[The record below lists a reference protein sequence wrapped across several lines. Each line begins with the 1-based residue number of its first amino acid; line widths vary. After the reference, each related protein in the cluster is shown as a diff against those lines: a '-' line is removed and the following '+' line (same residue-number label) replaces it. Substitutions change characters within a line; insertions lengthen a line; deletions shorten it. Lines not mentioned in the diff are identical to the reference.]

1 MNYTKFFIFTEGTV
15 IIRDDTG
22 LEIQF
27 EDDLD
32 FTRCTGYSLAG
43 KVYLQYEPE
52 ILFFEDSEDPTVT
65 ADDIPYAPFEAMIA
79 DIPTLLNRK
88 DDYTYNTTE
97 AESVPRLQDQLVKEL
112 CEVAADKR
120 DIAEAQPVAGF
131 TPDEVGTYNEERVY
145 RLEYISAKT
154 AMGLTMTQSETDFL
168 LQNKPF
174 WEYQRDVSAVL
185 NQAIGIVK
193 GYTTNAECLAFDPET
208 SPPWVTW
215 VPPVAT

>member
-1 MNYTKFFIFTEGTV
+1 MNYTKFVILTEGTV

-27 EDDLD
+27 EEIDD
-32 FTRCTGYSLAG
+32 FTRCTGYDLTG
-43 KVYLQYEPE
+43 QVYIQYEPA
-52 ILFFEDSEDPTVT
+52 IGFFEDSEDPTVT

-79 DIPTLLNRK
+79 DIPTLLNRQ
-88 DDYTYNTTE
+88 DDYTYNATE
-97 AESVPRLQDQLVKEL
+97 AESVPRLKDQLINEL
-112 CEVAADKR
+112 SLVASEKR
-120 DIAEAQPVAGF
+120 QIAENEPVAGL
-131 TPDEVGTYNEERVY
+131 TPDVVGTYNEERVY

-154 AMGLTMTQSETDFL
+154 AMGIALTQGETDFL

-174 WEYQRDVSAVL
+174 WEYQRDVSSVL

-215 VPPVAT
+215 VPPTAI